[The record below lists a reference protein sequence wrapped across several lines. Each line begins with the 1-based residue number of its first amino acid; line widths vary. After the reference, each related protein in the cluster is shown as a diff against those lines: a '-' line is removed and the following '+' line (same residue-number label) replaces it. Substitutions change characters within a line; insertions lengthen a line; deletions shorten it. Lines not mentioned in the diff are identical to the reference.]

1 MAFSSLFSSLGSV
14 ETAALTNSKAR
25 FFPSLPAVATLPA
38 IAFLVVIHRTVL
50 AGLFAIWLVRRKRYR
65 ANRCDQNRKQNFRVV
80 LHGLS
85 FVPTAVGA
93 TKNSRVELGV
103 QKRLFMFA
111 KTQTGCLEGTDAQ
124 PIRQRSDDIRLALAL
139 TYITLGW
146 MTIEG
151 AAALLLGWAS
161 KSLLLEAFGIDS
173 VIELFSA
180 AVLLWRLRVEASGTA
195 TSEHVNLVERRA
207 ARLVGYSLYVL
218 VAYVVL
224 NSGYGLFIAK
234 RITDTHE
241 SVWGIL
247 IGAVA
252 KVGMPVLAGYK
263 LKIAARL
270 NSRALRADAV
280 ESITCGYLSIVLM
293 IGLAATRLLGWWWLD
308 SVAALALIP
317 FLITEARAAVCGECD
332 CGEAE

>member
-1 MAFSSLFSSLGSV
+1 
-14 ETAALTNSKAR
+14 
-25 FFPSLPAVATLPA
+25 
-38 IAFLVVIHRTVL
+38 
-50 AGLFAIWLVRRKRYR
+50 
-65 ANRCDQNRKQNFRVV
+65 
-80 LHGLS
+80 
-85 FVPTAVGA
+85 
-93 TKNSRVELGV
+93 
-103 QKRLFMFA
+103 
-111 KTQTGCLEGTDAQ
+111 
-124 PIRQRSDDIRLALAL
+124 
-139 TYITLGW
+139 

-151 AAALLLGWAS
+151 AASLLLGWAS

-180 AVLLWRLRVEASGTA
+180 VVLLWRLRVEASGVA
-195 TSEHVNLVERRA
+195 AVEHVDAAERRA
-207 ARLVGYSLYVL
+207 ARLVGFSLYAL
-218 VAYVVL
+218 VVYVIL

-252 KVGMPVLAGYK
+252 KVGMPILAGYK
-263 LKIAARL
+263 LKVAARL

-293 IGLAATRLLGWWWLD
+293 VGLAATRLLGWWWLD

-317 FLITEARAAVCGECD
+317 FLIKEAREAVSGGCD
-332 CGEAE
+332 CS

>member
-1 MAFSSLFSSLGSV
+1 MESVGSR
-14 ETAALTNSKAR
+14 AD
-25 FFPSLPAVATLPA
+25 AV
-38 IAFLVVIHRTVL
+38 
-50 AGLFAIWLVRRKRYR
+50 
-65 ANRCDQNRKQNFRVV
+65 
-80 LHGLS
+80 
-85 FVPTAVGA
+85 
-93 TKNSRVELGV
+93 
-103 QKRLFMFA
+103 
-111 KTQTGCLEGTDAQ
+111 
-124 PIRQRSDDIRLALAL
+124 RLALLL
-139 TYITLGW
+139 TYITLAW

-195 TSEHVNLVERRA
+195 TSERVNLVEHRA
-207 ARLVGYSLYVL
+207 ARLVGYSLYAL
-218 VAYVVL
+218 VAYVAL

-234 RITDTHE
+234 HITDTHE

-252 KVGMPVLAGYK
+252 KVGMPILAAYK
-263 LKIAARL
+263 LKVAARL
-270 NSRALRADAV
+270 NSRALRADAI

-293 IGLAATRLLGWWWLD
+293 IGLAATWLLGWWWLD

-317 FLITEARAAVCGECD
+317 LVIKEARAAISGGSCSVCNDTKIAC
-332 CGEAE
+332 

>member
-1 MAFSSLFSSLGSV
+1 MRLAQPDASSL
-14 ETAALTNSKAR
+14 TNR
-25 FFPSLPAVATLPA
+25 
-38 IAFLVVIHRTVL
+38 
-50 AGLFAIWLVRRKRYR
+50 
-65 ANRCDQNRKQNFRVV
+65 RCDDV
-80 LHGLS
+80 
-85 FVPTAVGA
+85 A
-93 TKNSRVELGV
+93 
-103 QKRLFMFA
+103 FA
-111 KTQTGCLEGTDAQ
+111 L
-124 PIRQRSDDIRLALAL
+124 LL
-139 TYITLGW
+139 TYITIGW

-151 AAALLLGWAS
+151 AASLLLGWAS

-180 AVLLWRLRVEASGTA
+180 AVLLWRLRVEASSAA
-195 TSEHVNLVERRA
+195 TSEHVDAVERRA

-252 KVGMPVLAGYK
+252 KVGMPILAGYT
-263 LKIAARL
+263 LKVAARL
-270 NSRALRADAV
+270 NSRALRADAI

-293 IGLAATRLLGWWWLD
+293 IGLAATWLLGWWCLD

-317 FLITEARAAVCGECD
+317 FLIKEARAAIYGKPCSVCSDTSLRTGIRDEK
-332 CGEAE
+332 GGGR

>member
-1 MAFSSLFSSLGSV
+1 
-14 ETAALTNSKAR
+14 
-25 FFPSLPAVATLPA
+25 
-38 IAFLVVIHRTVL
+38 
-50 AGLFAIWLVRRKRYR
+50 
-65 ANRCDQNRKQNFRVV
+65 
-80 LHGLS
+80 
-85 FVPTAVGA
+85 
-93 TKNSRVELGV
+93 
-103 QKRLFMFA
+103 MFA
-111 KTQTGCLEGTDAQ
+111 KTQTHRLDEAQ
-124 PIRQRSDDIRLALAL
+124 PQPVRQRSEDVRLALRL

-151 AAALLLGWAS
+151 AASLLLGWAS

-180 AVLLWRLRVEASGTA
+180 GVLLWRLRVETSGIV
-195 TSEHVNLVERRA
+195 TSEHVDLVERRDG
-207 ARLVGYSLYVL
+207 RLVGYSLYVL

-252 KVGMPVLAGYK
+252 KIGMPILAGYK
-263 LKIAARL
+263 LKVAARL

-293 IGLAATRLLGWWWLD
+293 VGLAATRLLDWWWLD

-317 FLITEARAAVCGECD
+317 FRGKQAGAATRGESC
-332 CGEAE
+332 CRTK

>member
-1 MAFSSLFSSLGSV
+1 M
-14 ETAALTNSKAR
+14 
-25 FFPSLPAVATLPA
+25 
-38 IAFLVVIHRTVL
+38 HRTTL
-50 AGLFAIWLVRRKRYR
+50 RGDAVR
-65 ANRCDQNRKQNFRVV
+65 Q
-80 LHGLS
+80 
-85 FVPTAVGA
+85 
-93 TKNSRVELGV
+93 
-103 QKRLFMFA
+103 
-111 KTQTGCLEGTDAQ
+111 
-124 PIRQRSDDIRLALAL
+124 ALLL
-139 TYITLGW
+139 THITIGW

-180 AVLLWRLRVEASGTA
+180 SVLLWRLRVEARGIA
-195 TSEHVNLVERRA
+195 ASERVDRVERRA
-207 ARLVGYSLYVL
+207 ARFMGYSLYAL

-247 IGAVA
+247 IGVVA
-252 KVGMPVLAGYK
+252 KIGMPILAAYK
-263 LKIAARL
+263 LKVATRL

-293 IGLAATRLLGWWWLD
+293 IGLAATWLLGWWWLD
-308 SVAALALIP
+308 GVAAIALIP
-317 FLITEARAAVCGECD
+317 FLIKEGRAAISGCEC
-332 CGEAE
+332 CP